1 MSDVA
6 VEYIELGLRLGRHV
20 DGLVDSYY
28 GPAAIKERTDA
39 EDLRDPRSLAE
50 DAARLRESLDGLE
63 KQRRNWL
70 EGQLSGLE
78 TFARKLAGEE
88 LSFEDE
94 VDCCYGIRPSRTPES
109 EFEQAHRELDAI
121 LPGNGSLEKRYLVW
135 REGDAIPAE
144 HLADVVRRLATELS
158 SRTADA
164 VGLPAGE
171 AVEFEYVGDKPW
183 AAFNYYLG
191 GLKSRVSV
199 NTDLGMTPDFVMH
212 LVAHET
218 YPGHHVE
225 HAWKEQ
231 KLMIERGQVE
241 ESVVLIPTPQSI
253 ISEGIAE
260 LGMEIVLGGQ
270 QLELTGSFVSGT
282 GVNYNAEVSRHAL
295 EAREP
300 LGRVGTNA
308 AFMVHVDGA
317 SADEAREYVM
327 RWALTSERRAENIV
341 NFITDP
347 MWRSYASTY
356 QDGYGLC
363 KEYVD
368 GDVGRFKRLITEQL
382 TPADLFGGAEK

>member
-1 MSDVA
+1 MSDVG
-6 VEYIELGLRLGRHV
+6 VEYVELGLRLGRHV

-28 GPAAIKERTDA
+28 GPAAIEERTGA
-39 EDLRDPRSLAE
+39 EELRDPRSLAE

-63 KQRRNWL
+63 EQRRKWF

-78 TFARKLAGEE
+78 TFAGKLAGDE

-94 VDCCYGIRPSRTPES
+94 VECCYGIRPTRALES
-109 EFEQAHRELDAI
+109 DFEQAHRELDAI
-121 LPGNGSLEKRYLVW
+121 LPGDGSLEERYQAW
-135 REGDAIPAE
+135 REEDAIPAE
-144 HLADVVRRLATELS
+144 HLADVVRRLAAELS
-158 SRTADA
+158 GRTADA

-231 KLMIERGQVE
+231 ELMVERDQVE
-241 ESVVLIPTPQSI
+241 ESIVLIPTPQSI
-253 ISEGIAE
+253 VSEGIAE
-260 LGMEIVLGGQ
+260 LGMEIVLADQ
-270 QLELTGSFVSGT
+270 QQELTGSFVSGT
-282 GVNYNAEVSRHAL
+282 GVKYDAEVSRRAI
-295 EAREP
+295 EVREP

-327 RWALTSERRAENIV
+327 RWALTSEKRAANMV
-341 NFITDP
+341 DFITDP

-363 KEYVD
+363 SDFVA
-368 GDVGRFKRLITEQL
+368 GDAGRFKRLLTEQL
-382 TPADLFGGAEK
+382 TPADLFGEAEK

>member
-6 VEYIELGLRLGRHV
+6 LEYIELGLRLGRHV

-28 GPAAIKERTDA
+28 GPAEIKERVDA
-39 EDLRDPRSLAE
+39 EELRDPDSLAE
-50 DAARLRESLDGLE
+50 DGSRLRDSLEDLE
-63 KQRRNWL
+63 EQRRNWF
-70 EGQLSGLE
+70 EAQLSGLE
-78 TFARKLAGEE
+78 TFARKLAGEA

-94 VDCCYGIRPSRTPES
+94 VERCYGIRPVRSPES
-109 EFEQAHRELDAI
+109 EFEDAHRELDAI
-121 LPGNGSLEKRYLVW
+121 LPGDGSLEERYRAW
-135 REGDAIPAE
+135 REEDAIPAE
-144 HLADVVRRLATELS
+144 LLEDVVARMATELS
-158 SRTADA
+158 ARTTDA

-171 AVEFEYVGDKPW
+171 TVDFEYVGDRPW

-199 NTDLGMTPDFVMH
+199 NTDLGMAPDFVMH

-225 HAWKEQ
+225 HAWKEHE
-231 KLMIERGQVE
+231 LLVERGQLE
-241 ESVVLIPTPQSI
+241 ESIVLIPTPQSI

-260 LGMEIVLGGQ
+260 LGMEVVLGDQ
-270 QLELTGSFVSGT
+270 QQELTAAFVSST
-282 GVNYNAEVSRHAL
+282 GVNYDAEVSRRAI
-295 EAREP
+295 EVREP

-308 AFMVHVDGA
+308 AFMMHVDGA

-327 RWALTSERRAENIV
+327 RWALTSEKRAENIV

-363 KEYVD
+363 SEFVA
-368 GDVGRFKRLITEQL
+368 GDVGRFKRLLTEQL
-382 TPADLFGGAEK
+382 TPADLG

>member
-28 GPAAIKERTDA
+28 GPAEIQERTDT
-39 EDLRDPRSLAE
+39 EKPRDPTSLVE

-63 KQRRNWL
+63 EQRRNWL
-70 EGQLSGLE
+70 KAQLSGLE

-88 LSFEDE
+88 LSFEEE
-94 VDCCYGIRPSRTPES
+94 VERCYGIRPIRAPES
-109 EFEQAHRELDAI
+109 EFEEAHRELDAI
-121 LPGNGSLEKRYLVW
+121 LPGNGSLEERYRAW
-135 REGDAIPAE
+135 REEDAIPAD
-144 HLADVVRRLATELS
+144 HLADVVRQLAEELS
-158 SRTADA
+158 TRTADA
-164 VGLPAGE
+164 VGLPEGE
-171 AVEFEYVGDKPW
+171 TVEFEYVGDRPW

-191 GLKSRVSV
+191 GLQSRVSV

-231 KLMIERGQVE
+231 KLKVERNQVE
-241 ESVVLIPTPQSI
+241 ESIVLIPTPQSI

-260 LGMEIVLGGQ
+260 LGMEVALGDALQ
-270 QLELTGSFVSGT
+270 ELTGSFVSGT
-282 GVNYNAEVSRHAL
+282 GVNYAAEVSRRAL
-295 EAREP
+295 EARQP
-300 LGRVGTNA
+300 LARVATNA
-308 AFMVHVDGA
+308 AFKLHVDGA
-317 SADEAREYVM
+317 TVDEAREYVM
-327 RWALTSERRAENIV
+327 RWALTSERRASNIV

-356 QDGYGLC
+356 QDGYDLC
-363 KEYVD
+363 NRFVA
-368 GDVGRFKRLITEQL
+368 GDTGRFKRLLTEQL
-382 TPADLFGGAEK
+382 TPAELR

>member
-1 MSDVA
+1 MSDPA
-6 VEYIELGLRLGRHV
+6 VDYIELGLRLGRHQ

-28 GPAAIKERTDA
+28 GPAEIKERTDA
-39 EDLRDPRSLAE
+39 EELRDPRSLAE
-50 DAARLRESLDGLE
+50 DAVRLRDSLDGLE
-63 KQRRNWL
+63 EQRRNWF

-88 LSFEDE
+88 MSFEDE
-94 VDCCYGIRPSRTPES
+94 VERCYGIRPSRAPES
-109 EFEQAHRELDAI
+109 EFEQAHGELDAI
-121 LPGNGSLEKRYLVW
+121 LPGNGSLEERYLAW

-144 HLADVVRRLATELS
+144 HLADVVRRLAAELS
-158 SRTADA
+158 ARTADA

-183 AAFNYYLG
+183 AAFSYYLG

-231 KLMIERGQVE
+231 ELMVERGQVE

-260 LGMEIVLGGQ
+260 LGMEIVLGDQ
-270 QLELTGSFVSGT
+270 QQELTGSFVSET
-282 GVNYNAEVSRHAL
+282 GVQYDAEVSRRAI
-295 EAREP
+295 EVREP

-308 AFMVHVDGA
+308 AFM
-317 SADEAREYVM
+317 R
-327 RWALTSERRAENIV
+327 AL
-341 NFITDP
+341 P
-347 MWRSYASTY
+347 MP
-356 QDGYGLC
+356 
-363 KEYVD
+363 V
-368 GDVGRFKRLITEQL
+368 
-382 TPADLFGGAEK
+382 P

>member
-39 EDLRDPRSLAE
+39 EELRDPRSLAE

-88 LSFEDE
+88 LSFENE
-94 VDCCYGIRPSRTPES
+94 VERCYGIRPSRAPES

-121 LPGNGSLEKRYLVW
+121 LPGNGSLEERYLVW

-231 KLMIERGQVE
+231 ELMVERGRVE

-253 ISEGIAE
+253 MSEGIAE

-270 QLELTGSFVSGT
+270 QQELTGSFVSGT

-295 EAREP
+295 EARAP

-363 KEYVD
+363 KEFVA
-368 GDVGRFKRLITEQL
+368 GDVGRFKRLLTEQL
-382 TPADLFGGAEK
+382 TPAELR

>member
-28 GPAAIKERTDA
+28 GPAEIQERTDT
-39 EDLRDPRSLAE
+39 EEPRDPTSLVE

-63 KQRRNWL
+63 EQRRNWL
-70 EGQLSGLE
+70 KAQLSGLE

-88 LSFEDE
+88 LSFEEE
-94 VDCCYGIRPSRTPES
+94 VERCYGIRPIRAPES
-109 EFEQAHRELDAI
+109 EFEAAHRELDAI
-121 LPGNGSLEKRYLVW
+121 LPGNGSLEERYRAW
-135 REGDAIPAE
+135 REEDVIPAD
-144 HLADVVRRLATELS
+144 HLADVVRQLAEELS
-158 SRTADA
+158 TRTADA
-164 VGLPAGE
+164 VGLPEGE
-171 AVEFEYVGDKPW
+171 TVEFEYVGDRPW

-191 GLKSRVSV
+191 GLQSRVSV

-212 LVAHET
+212 LIAHET

-225 HAWKEQ
+225 HAWKEHE
-231 KLMIERGQVE
+231 LMVARGQVE
-241 ESVVLIPTPQSI
+241 ESIVLIPTPQSI

-260 LGMEIVLGGQ
+260 LGMEIVLGDEQ
-270 QLELTGSFVSGT
+270 QELTDAFVSGT
-282 GVNYNAEVSRHAL
+282 GVNYDAEISRRAL
-295 EAREP
+295 EARQP

-308 AFMVHVDGA
+308 AFMLHVDGA
-317 SADEAREYVM
+317 SVDEAREYVM
-327 RWALTSERRAENIV
+327 RWALTSEKRATTIV

-363 KEYVD
+363 NEFVA
-368 GDVGRFKRLITEQL
+368 GDTGRFKRLLMEQL
-382 TPADLFGGAEK
+382 TPAELR

>member
-1 MSDVA
+1 MTDVA

-28 GPAAIKERTDA
+28 GPATVKDRIDA
-39 EDLRDPRSLAE
+39 EEPRDPSSLAE
-50 DAARLRESLDGLE
+50 DATRLRESLDGLE
-63 KQRRNWL
+63 DQRRSWL

-78 TFARKLAGEE
+78 TFAQKLAGEDMP
-88 LSFEDE
+88 FEDE
-94 VDCCYGIRPSRTPES
+94 VEQCYGIRPTRTPES
-109 EFEQAHRELDAI
+109 DFEQAHRDLDAV
-121 LPGNGSLEKRYLVW
+121 LPGSGSLEERYRAW
-135 REGDAIPAE
+135 REEDAIPAE
-144 HLADVVRRLATELS
+144 RLADVVQRLAAELS
-158 SRTADA
+158 GRTSDA

-171 AVEFEYVGDKPW
+171 AVEFEYMGDKPW

-191 GLKSRVSV
+191 GLRSRVSV

-231 KLMIERGQVE
+231 ELMVERGQVE
-241 ESVVLIPTPQSI
+241 ESIVLIPTPQSI
-253 ISEGIAE
+253 VSEGIAE
-260 LGMEIVLGGQ
+260 LGIEIVLGDQ
-270 QLELTGSFVSGT
+270 QQELTASFVSGT
-282 GVNYNAEVSRHAL
+282 GVNYDAEVSRQAL
-295 EAREP
+295 EVREP

-327 RWALTSERRAENIV
+327 RWALTSEGRAANIV

-363 KEYVD
+363 SGFAA
-368 GDVGRFKRLITEQL
+368 GDTGRFKRLLTEQL
-382 TPADLFGGAEK
+382 TTADLR

>member
-1 MSDVA
+1 MTDVA

-28 GPAAIKERTDA
+28 GPATVKDRIDA
-39 EDLRDPRSLAE
+39 EEPRDPRSLAE
-50 DAARLRESLDGLE
+50 DAARLRESLDGLGE
-63 KQRRNWL
+63 QRRNWF

-78 TFARKLAGEE
+78 TFARKLAGEDM
-88 LSFEDE
+88 SFEDE
-94 VDCCYGIRPSRTPES
+94 VEQCYGVRPTRVPES
-109 EFEQAHRELDAI
+109 DFERAHRDLDAI
-121 LPGNGSLEKRYLVW
+121 LPGSGSLEERYRAW
-135 REGDAIPAE
+135 REEDAIPAE
-144 HLADVVRRLATELS
+144 HLADVVQRLAAELS
-158 SRTADA
+158 GRTSDA

-171 AVEFEYVGDKPW
+171 AVEFEYGGDKPW

-231 KLMIERGQVE
+231 ELMVERGQVE
-241 ESVVLIPTPQSI
+241 ESIVLIPTPQSI
-253 ISEGIAE
+253 VSEGIAE
-260 LGMEIVLGGQ
+260 LGMEIVLGDQ
-270 QLELTGSFVSGT
+270 QQELTGSFVAGT
-282 GVNYNAEVSRHAL
+282 GVNYDAEVSRRAL
-295 EAREP
+295 EVREP

-327 RWALTSERRAENIV
+327 HWALTSEGRAANIV

-356 QDGYGLC
+356 EDGYGLC
-363 KEYVD
+363 NDFVA
-368 GDVGRFKRLITEQL
+368 GDTVRFKRLLTEQL
-382 TPADLFGGAEK
+382 TTADLR

>member
-28 GPAAIKERTDA
+28 GPAEIKERTDA
-39 EDLRDPRSLAE
+39 EELHDPSSLAQ
-50 DAARLRESLDGLE
+50 DAARLRESLNGFE
-63 KQRRNWL
+63 EQRRNWL
-70 EGQLSGLE
+70 EAQLSGLE

-94 VDCCYGIRPSRTPES
+94 VERCYGIRPDRSPES
-109 EFEQAHRELDAI
+109 EFEGAHRELDAI
-121 LPGNGSLEKRYLVW
+121 LPGDGSLEERYRAW
-135 REGDAIPAE
+135 REEDAIPGE
-144 HLADVVRRLATELS
+144 QLEDVVGRMAMELS
-158 SRTADA
+158 ARTADS

-171 AVEFEYVGDKPW
+171 TVDFEYVGDKPW

-225 HAWKEQ
+225 HAWKEHE
-231 KLMIERGQVE
+231 LLVERGQVE
-241 ESVVLIPTPQSI
+241 ESIVLIPTPQSI

-260 LGMEIVLGGQ
+260 LGMEIVLGDRQ
-270 QLELTGSFVSGT
+270 QELTASFVSST
-282 GVNYNAEVSRHAL
+282 GVNYDAEVSRRAL

-300 LGRVGTNA
+300 LGRVGINA
-308 AFMVHVDGA
+308 AFMMHVDGA

-327 RWALTSERRAENIV
+327 RWALTSEKRAANIV

-356 QDGYGLC
+356 EDGYGLC
-363 KEYVD
+363 NEFVA
-368 GDVGRFKRLITEQL
+368 GDAGRFKRLLTEQL
-382 TPADLFGGAEK
+382 TPGDLL

>member
-1 MSDVA
+1 
-6 VEYIELGLRLGRHV
+6 
-20 DGLVDSYY
+20 
-28 GPAAIKERTDA
+28 
-39 EDLRDPRSLAE
+39 
-50 DAARLRESLDGLE
+50 
-63 KQRRNWL
+63 
-70 EGQLSGLE
+70 
-78 TFARKLAGEE
+78 
-88 LSFEDE
+88 
-94 VDCCYGIRPSRTPES
+94 
-109 EFEQAHRELDAI
+109 
-121 LPGNGSLEKRYLVW
+121 
-135 REGDAIPAE
+135 
-144 HLADVVRRLATELS
+144 
-158 SRTADA
+158 
-164 VGLPAGE
+164 
-171 AVEFEYVGDKPW
+171 
-183 AAFNYYLG
+183 
-191 GLKSRVSV
+191 
-199 NTDLGMTPDFVMH
+199 MTPDFVMH

-231 KLMIERGQVE
+231 ELMVERGQVE

-270 QLELTGSFVSGT
+270 QQELTGSFVSGT
-282 GVNYNAEVSRHAL
+282 GVNYDAEVSRHAL

-363 KEYVD
+363 NEFVA
-368 GDVGRFKRLITEQL
+368 GDVGRFKRLLTEQL
-382 TPADLFGGAEK
+382 TPAELR